1 VDILKSLHH
10 PFVVKYYD
18 SFIDDGCL
26 NIIMEYCSEGMDN
39 LLVFH
44 DHERRS
50 WTEAK
55 NPGDKDKICRTT
67 RARDLVVFYTDMH
80 GA

>member
-1 VDILKSLHH
+1 
-10 PFVVKYYD
+10 
-18 SFIDDGCL
+18 
-26 NIIMEYCSEGMDN
+26 MEYCSEGMDN